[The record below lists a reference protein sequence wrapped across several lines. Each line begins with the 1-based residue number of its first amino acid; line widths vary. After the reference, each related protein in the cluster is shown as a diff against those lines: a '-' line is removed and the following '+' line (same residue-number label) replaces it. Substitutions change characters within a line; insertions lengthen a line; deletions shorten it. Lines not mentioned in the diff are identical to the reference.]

1 MSTWFFSMDYIRAL
15 QWHGV
20 LLHLYF
26 FDYFHTIYPMIKI
39 DGGCW
44 FMDYEYTVKFH
55 FNENR
60 EEEYKIKT
68 NIGQETFTEEVF
80 NGFNEKPWYTF
91 TETEHFKSILI
102 NTKDV
107 YKVSIVQQTIQFD

>member
-1 MSTWFFSMDYIRAL
+1 MGFYYI
-15 QWHGV
+15 
-20 LLHLYF
+20 YIS

-44 FMDYEYTVKFH
+44 FVDYEYTVKFH
-55 FNENR
+55 FNESR

-80 NGFNEKPWYTF
+80 NGFNDKPWYTF